1 MTDRIAELLEA
12 LAGPW
17 LYLLAFLMPFAE
29 TGTLLGVLV
38 PGEVTL
44 LVAGAVAGAGDV
56 NLWVLVLLANVG
68 SLLGDACGFWIGRRY
83 GTRIKS
89 SWPGRRIGEAN
100 WTRAE
105 TLVQRRKGT
114 IILVGRWLGFL
125 RAIMPATA
133 GMTGMRYR
141 EFLPWDIAGCVS
153 WATLCTV
160 GGYLLGENWQELAHA
175 LGWVTWV
182 LLAAVVAAVAVHK
195 LRSRGTEPTPG

>member
-1 MTDRIAELLEA
+1 MTERIADLLQN

-17 LYLLAFLMPFAE
+17 LYVLALLMPFAE
-29 TGTLLGVLV
+29 TGTLLGVIV

-56 NLWVLVLLANVG
+56 NLLLLVVLANVG

-83 GTRIKS
+83 GDRIKA

-100 WTRAE
+100 WDRAE
-105 TLVQRRKGT
+105 GLIHRRKGT

-141 EFLPWDIAGCVS
+141 DFLPWDIAGCVS

-160 GGYLLGENWQELAHA
+160 GGYLLGDNWQELAHA

-182 LLAAVVAAVAVHK
+182 LAGAAVVAVVLHK
-195 LRSRGTEPTPG
+195 VRGRGSAPTIP